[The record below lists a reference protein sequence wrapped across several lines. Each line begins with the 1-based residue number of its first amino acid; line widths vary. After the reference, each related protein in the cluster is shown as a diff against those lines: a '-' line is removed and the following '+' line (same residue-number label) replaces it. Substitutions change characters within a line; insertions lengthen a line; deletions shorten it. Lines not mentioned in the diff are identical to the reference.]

1 MICTLA
7 CCRVVHEEGMF
18 MRFLHTADWQ
28 IGMKANHNVV
38 ALYFR
43 RYLLKIISGAPR
55 SSDNNSDL

>member
-1 MICTLA
+1 
-7 CCRVVHEEGMF
+7 VHEEGMF